1 MTVQRCA
8 ARSNHAVPTSNGLV
22 EACTWPSAYGV
33 PTGPSTSRDVA
44 VPGSGDVAGA
54 PAAPMSAEGRGA
66 QTGFSD
72 AAWLATMTD
81 NTEHVDVQPQ
91 RCSSSA
97 AGASRLGGGAQQKSA
112 PAPAFH

>member
-1 MTVQRCA
+1 
-8 ARSNHAVPTSNGLV
+8 
-22 EACTWPSAYGV
+22 
-33 PTGPSTSRDVA
+33 
-44 VPGSGDVAGA
+44 
-54 PAAPMSAEGRGA
+54 MSAEGRGA

-97 AGASRLGGGAQQKSA
+97 AGASRLGGVGLIILHPYDAKAHIKLALHRNLRLKLAS
-112 PAPAFH
+112 PSFT